1 MAYDYS
7 DDLAF
12 ATEMITEFGGECTF
26 TKQDSTIDPDDPL
39 GPSLVADTTV
49 TAFGVGLEVI
59 GNEFGK
65 YIDLKELVAKHDRVI
80 LFPGHATEDYSSYH
94 MLTDAD
100 GETWKIGNVM
110 TFKPGT
116 LALLHFVGLKA

>member
-12 ATEMITEFGGECTF
+12 AVEMITEFGGSCTF
-26 TKQDSTIDPDDPL
+26 ERLASDVNPADPL
-39 GPSLVADTTV
+39 GPSLVASTTV
-49 TAFGVGLEVI
+49 TAPGVGLEVI

-80 LFPGHATEDYSSYH
+80 LFPGNATEDYSEYH
-94 MLTDAD
+94 NLTDLD
-100 GETWKIGNVM
+100 GKVWKIGKVM
-110 TFKPGT
+110 TFKPGS
-116 LALLHFVGLKA
+116 LALLHFVGLTA